1 MCKGTIWEL
10 SKEIMNRWILKDLD
24 VSMTNEKLMKEH
36 LLLWP
41 INMCKLKKCNDRLLL
56 VKGRDCVKSGTH

>member
-41 INMCKLKKCNDRLLL
+41 IKNVN
-56 VKGRDCVKSGTH
+56 